1 MFIHAN
7 LVSNE
12 GWSPFNAQHFH
23 ALDRIPRRRWRER
36 RSSFRLPSAL
46 ARADQKECIP

>member
-1 MFIHAN
+1 MFINAN

-23 ALDRIPRRRWRER
+23 ALDRTLRRRWHER
-36 RSSFRLPSAL
+36 RSSFRLLSAL
-46 ARADQKECIP
+46 ARADQKDCIP